1 MKLCSVI
8 MPTRSGTH
16 DMLRKAVRSILDAP
30 GTNKDDVEILL
41 RVDDDDPTRFFVAE
55 ELTKGVGSFKVG
67 PRFNGY
73 NSMGI
78 FARELVDLADSTWC
92 WLVDDDAWIDGAW
105 YPQLKSLTSDI
116 NPNHGFNTQYYMLGN
131 SLYENGK
138 VGGCVG
144 IGIPTALAKTIEP
157 VSPIDQAWLG
167 TMMNMGWHL
176 KLMQGTTLRHCGRA
190 R

>member
-1 MKLCSVI
+1 

-30 GTNKDDVEILL
+30 HTNKDDVEILL
-41 RVDDDDPTRFFVAE
+41 RVDDDDPERFFVAE

-67 PRFNGY
+67 PRYNGY
-73 NSMGI
+73 NSMGT

-105 YPQLKSLTSDI
+105 YHQLKTLTSDI
-116 NPNHGFNTQYYMLGN
+116 NPNHGINTQYYMLGN
-131 SLYENGK
+131 SLYENGA

-144 IGIPTALAKTIEP
+144 IMIPTSLAKTIPP
-157 VSPIDQAWLG
+157 VSPIDQTWLS

-176 KLMQGTTLRHCGRA
+176 KLMQGVTLHHCGRP